1 MKKQVAQRNIFSRA
15 PFAFKAS
22 EYFDSESVRE
32 ERTVSEIPIFP
43 VGSFKQHHDMP
54 DGFEITPETIQ
65 GFVDTFDSGVV
76 GSELPVY
83 PGHGDGYSD
92 RKAVGWVKSLI
103 NRGDK
108 GLWGV
113 VEWTQEGLGL
123 IREKAFK
130 YISPEW
136 LFEYTDPRT
145 GEAYKNV
152 LFAPALV
159 NEPYFQMPSI
169 TASNKSNITIYTSSM
184 NTKELVLKEV
194 SELSEEEKNYL
205 REHKDEIEKEELDEE
220 KRVELFKAIVIEDE
234 AKEDEGGDEADDD
247 SSDDEGAD
255 EEKKEDEDAGDD
267 DTGDGDGETEK
278 KEEGG
283 DEAATAETVKPE
295 APATASIDKEVR
307 ITASQLARF
316 KNESSELN
324 KMKITASVEK
334 SKVLPA
340 IKDAVVEFALKLN
353 EKMGKETSDEFIG
366 LISKAKASIK
376 TTRVTSAEEKGEK
389 TYETA
394 QDELTARATAHAET
408 HKISLDKAI
417 TAIGQQ
423 DPALM
428 KRVDAERAE

>member
-1 MKKQVAQRNIFSRA
+1 MKKQVGQRNIFSRA
-15 PFAFKAS
+15 PFSFKAS
-22 EYFDSESVRE
+22 EYFDTEPVRE
-32 ERTVSEIPIFP
+32 ERMVSEIPIFP
-43 VGSFKQHHDMP
+43 VGEFKQHHDMP

-83 PGHGDGYSD
+83 AGHGDGFSD
-92 RKAVGWVKSLI
+92 RKAIGWVKSLI

-136 LFEYTDPRT
+136 LFEYTDPRN
-145 GEAYKNV
+145 GETYKNV

-184 NTKELVLKEV
+184 TTKELVQKKV
-194 SELSEEEKNYL
+194 SELSEEEKSYL
-205 REHKDEIEKEELDEE
+205 REHKDEIEKEELDEA
-220 KRVELFKAIVIEDE
+220 RRAELLEAIVVEAEEKEEEESDEADEAEEEEKEESDEAEEVATEE
-234 AKEDEGGDEADDD
+234 AKE
-247 SSDDEGAD
+247 
-255 EEKKEDEDAGDD
+255 EEKKEEVV
-267 DTGDGDGETEK
+267 EK
-278 KEEGG
+278 PVVEE
-283 DEAATAETVKPE
+283 AVKPE
-295 APATASIDKEVR
+295 TPATAHIDKEVK

-353 EKMGKETSDEFIG
+353 EKMGKEASEEFIG

-428 KRVDAERAE
+428 KRVDIERAE

>member
-1 MKKQVAQRNIFSRA
+1 MKKQVGQRNIFSRA
-15 PFAFKAS
+15 PFSFKAS
-22 EYFDSESVRE
+22 EYFDTEPVRE
-32 ERTVSEIPIFP
+32 ERMVSEIPIFP
-43 VGSFKQHHDMP
+43 VGEFKQHHDMP

-65 GFVDTFDSGVV
+65 GFVDTFESGVV

-83 PGHGDGYSD
+83 AGHGDGFSD
-92 RKAVGWVKSLI
+92 RKAIGWVKSLI

-194 SELSEEEKNYL
+194 SELSEEEKGYL
-205 REHKDEIEKEELDEE
+205 REHKDEIEKEELDEA
-220 KRVELFKAIVIEDE
+220 KRAELLEAIVGEAEEKEEEESDEADEAEEEEKEESDEAEEVVIEE
-234 AKEDEGGDEADDD
+234 AKE
-247 SSDDEGAD
+247 
-255 EEKKEDEDAGDD
+255 EEKKEEAA
-267 DTGDGDGETEK
+267 TTTEETEK
-278 KEEGG
+278 TEE
-283 DEAATAETVKPE
+283 V
-295 APATASIDKEVR
+295 ATASRNKEVK

-316 KNESSELN
+316 KKESSELN

-353 EKMGKETSDEFIG
+353 EKMGKEASDEFIG

-394 QDELTARATAHAET
+394 QDELTARAIAHAET

>member
-1 MKKQVAQRNIFSRA
+1 MKKQVGQRNIFSRA
-15 PFAFKAS
+15 PFSFTAS
-22 EYFDSESVRE
+22 EYFDTEVAVATDK
-32 ERTVSEIPIFP
+32 TVSEIPIFP
-43 VGSFKQHHDMP
+43 VGEFKQHHDMP

-65 GFVDTFDSGVV
+65 GFVDTFESGVV

-83 PGHGDGYSD
+83 AGHGDGFSD
-92 RKAVGWVKSLI
+92 RKAIGWVKSLI

-145 GEAYKNV
+145 GATYKNV

-184 NTKELVLKEV
+184 TTKELVLKQI
-194 SELSEEEKNYL
+194 SELSEEEKSYL
-205 REHKDEIEKEELDEE
+205 REHKEEIEKEELDEA
-220 KRVELFKAIVIEDE
+220 KRAELIEAIAV
-234 AKEDEGGDEADDD
+234 
-247 SSDDEGAD
+247 AD
-255 EEKKEDEDAGDD
+255 EEKEEEGSDETEEEGKEDEKEESDEAEDKAVV
-267 DTGDGDGETEK
+267 EEEK
-278 KEEGG
+278 KEEAV
-283 DEAATAETVKPE
+283 DKPVVEEAPTPE
-295 APATASIDKEVR
+295 SPATASLDKEVK

-316 KNESSELN
+316 KKESSELN

-353 EKMGKETSDEFIG
+353 EKMGKEASDEFIG

-376 TTRVTSAEEKGEK
+376 TTRVTSPEEKGEK

-417 TAIGQQ
+417 TAIGQA
-423 DPALM
+423 DPDLM
-428 KRVDAERAE
+428 KRVDAERAQ